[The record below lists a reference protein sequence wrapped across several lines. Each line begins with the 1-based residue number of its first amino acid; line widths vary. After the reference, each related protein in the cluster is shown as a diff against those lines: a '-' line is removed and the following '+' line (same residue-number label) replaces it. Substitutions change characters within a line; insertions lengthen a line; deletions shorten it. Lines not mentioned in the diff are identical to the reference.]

1 MTDTFSD
8 CHPAVNVTFYMSAFM
23 MGMCFVH
30 PLFLICSFCLS
41 MTYAALVKRHWI
53 RDLTGMIGLFLILTI
68 LNPLFNTGG
77 EKILFTLWNGRP
89 YTWEALCYGAA
100 LSARFVTV
108 LMWFATW
115 NQVMTDD
122 KLQYCIVRL
131 APSVAL
137 ILTMVFRLVPEFQR
151 KCGQIS
157 GARRCIGKSADT
169 GSVREKVE
177 HGLTIVSALTSWAL
191 EGGVVMAD
199 SMRSRGYGTGKRTAY
214 EICRMSRRDRW
225 LLCGMAGLIA
235 LILLCLWIGGA
246 DASYTPRMQVT
257 GVDNL
262 YTVVGLISY
271 GLLLSIPTALYLM
284 EELRWYILRSGI

>member
-122 KLQYCIVRL
+122 KLQYCIGRL

-157 GARRCIGKSADT
+157 GARRCIGQV
-169 GSVREKVE
+169 GGYRFRER
-177 HGLTIVSALTSWAL
+177 
-191 EGGVVMAD
+191 EGGAWTYYCVGTD
-199 SMRSRGYGTGKRTAY
+199 FLGTGG
-214 EICRMSRRDRW
+214 RRGHGGQHEKPRVWHRETD
-225 LLCGMAGLIA
+225 GL
-235 LILLCLWIGGA
+235 
-246 DASYTPRMQVT
+246 
-257 GVDNL
+257 
-262 YTVVGLISY
+262 
-271 GLLLSIPTALYLM
+271 
-284 EELRWYILRSGI
+284 